1 MEKSLY
7 EYRIIELGTSEYPTF
22 NFDVAPCIANRDPS
36 WFVVEYRKINSGSK
50 TWFRLTYNM
59 ERYLSFRDSGIYKEE
74 SKPHVC
80 SKDAMWNIGFYIPS
94 YELAKKLMNE
104 HKEKMKKEPVQRRVV
119 YDTSID
125 YEPTH
130 DEDEISKLVNA
141 FNKLL
146 GKK

>member
-7 EYRIIELGTSEYPTF
+7 EYRIIELGTFEYPTF
-22 NFDVAPCIANRDPS
+22 DFDVSPSIANRDPS

-59 ERYLSFRDSGIYKEE
+59 ERYLRYRDSCIWKEE

-80 SKDAMWNIGFYIPS
+80 SKDATWDIGFYIPS
-94 YELAKKLMNE
+94 YELAEKLMNE